1 MHSSIINQCRH
12 SVTERLNVSWS
23 RFHSQSGNIKEQFA
37 KGRGFTCMCSCY
49 DPMMTLILSCTEV
62 TQLYVTPE
70 TVRKFPFIMADK
82 GRLHCGYTFCF
93 FLLWTKRLKANMPA
107 CGAFIWVLL
116 LKCLSHMSP
125 SSLGPVAHLVFFL
138 QMFSPPAP
146 LSPPFSPLM

>member
-1 MHSSIINQCRH
+1 MHNSIINQCRD

-23 RFHSQSGNIKEQFA
+23 HFHSQSGNIKEQFA

-70 TVRKFPFIMADK
+70 TAHKFPFIMADK

-116 LKCLSHMSP
+116 LKCLSHVSP

-146 LSPPFSPLM
+146 LPPPFSPLM